1 MNIRFLAADSLGV
14 RSMATY
20 VEAGGYKVFIDPG
33 VALGPWRY
41 GLPPHPIELN
51 AMNEAWGRIVEY
63 AGKSDIIIITHYH
76 FDHFNPKMDLD
87 RVFGGKVLY
96 MKDPD
101 NNINPS
107 QIRRSHF
114 LLHRLEEEGV
124 EVDINVCDGLEVDL
138 GGLYIRFSKPVK
150 HGHDTRLGYVVMV
163 YFEYGGLGFLY
174 SSDVESYIDEDVA
187 QFIKEL
193 DPGLIYMDGP
203 LTYLDESRIPQEV
216 IDYSGFSLAGL
227 VRSLDNVYKLV
238 IDHHL
243 LRDRDY
249 RVWIDKYLFR
259 VRESIDVVS
268 VAEFMGVK
276 INQLEAY
283 RDILYSE
290 YPVDS
295 DG

>member
-1 MNIRFLAADSLGV
+1 MRIRFVAADSLGV

-41 GLPPHPIELN
+41 GLPPHPIERE
-51 AMNEAWGRIVEY
+51 AMEEAWSRIVDLAE
-63 AGKSDIIIITHYH
+63 GSDIIILTHYH
-76 FDHFNPKMDLD
+76 FDHFSPRRDVD

-114 LLHRLEEEGV
+114 LLHRLREEGV
-124 EVDINVCDGLEVDL
+124 DVDINVCDGVEVDL
-138 GGLYIRFSKPVK
+138 GGLYIRFSRPVK
-150 HGHDTRLGYVVMV
+150 HGPDDRLGFVVMV
-163 YFEYGGLGFLY
+163 YLEYGGSSFLY
-174 SSDVESYIDEDVA
+174 TSDIESYVDEDVSM
-187 QFIKEL
+187 FIRSV
-193 DPGLIYMDGP
+193 DPELIYVDGP
-203 LTYLDESRIPQEV
+203 LTYLGDRVPSEV

-227 VRSLDNVYKLV
+227 LRSLDNLSRVV

-249 RVWIDKYLFR
+249 HVWLNKYLFR
-259 VRESIDVVS
+259 VMESIDVVS

-276 INQLEAY
+276 LNQLEAY

-290 YPVDS
+290 HPVDR